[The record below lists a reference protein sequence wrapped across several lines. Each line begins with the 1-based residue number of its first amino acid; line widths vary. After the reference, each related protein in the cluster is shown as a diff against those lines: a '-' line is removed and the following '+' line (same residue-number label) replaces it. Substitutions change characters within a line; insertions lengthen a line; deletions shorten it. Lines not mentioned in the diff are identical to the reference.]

1 MDHALQQ
8 STPSGISQVL
18 QRQQEALSQK
28 TAGNSIT
35 ITSGQPSYLHVPQQG
50 MFDFDSHF
58 SSNISGSNEEQQQQQ
73 QQHHQPIS
81 QDDLD
86 MLLLGSQGGISFHQH
101 SSSSD
106 PNFTKD
112 GFW

>member
-8 STPSGISQVL
+8 NAPGGISQVL
-18 QRQQEALSQK
+18 QRQQEALNQK
-28 TAGNSIT
+28 TAGSSIT
-35 ITSGQPSYLHVPQQG
+35 MTSGQPNYLHIPPPG
-50 MFDFDSHF
+50 MFDFESHF
-58 SSNISGSNEEQQQQQ
+58 SSSGGSSNEEQQQQQ
-73 QQHHQPIS
+73 QQHQPIS

-86 MLLLGSQGGISFHQH
+86 MLLLGPQ
-101 SSSSD
+101 SD

>member
-1 MDHALQQ
+1 MDHAMGSQNP
-8 STPSGISQVL
+8 SSGISQVL
-18 QRQQEALSQK
+18 QRQQEALNQK
-28 TAGNSIT
+28 AAGNAM
-35 ITSGQPSYLHVPQQG
+35 TSQPPNNLYAPQQG

-58 SSNISGSNEEQQQQQ
+58 SNVNGSSNSEEQQQQQ
-73 QQHHQPIS
+73 HQSIN

-86 MLLLGSQGGISFHQH
+86 MLLLGPQGGISFHQQ

-106 PNFTKD
+106 PNFSKD